1 VIFTGRLKTLEFLK
15 DNLPQDLGIDKKA
28 ISALDGGMA
37 DIDQL
42 RIVEAFG
49 KEQDPTRILIAT
61 EVASEGLNLHYL
73 SHKLIHFDIPWSL
86 MTLQQRNGR
95 IDRYGQT
102 RSPEIRYLLTRS
114 QVAGMD
120 EVERIIKVLLRKDE
134 QAMLNIGDP
143 SVFMGVFDAE
153 AEEQLTENAI
163 ANGMKSTEFEQML
176 DNNAQ
181 GKGEVDI
188 WSLEFLLG
196 ETDTE
201 APTPAE
207 PTLKAELAQFPSLFA
222 SDFDYAVTSLQ
233 NLAHVPPNL
242 NINNRDRLIELQFPK
257 ELEPRYKR
265 LPKEIRRNEQDLM
278 QLCDRPERIMQ
289 EMEKARRQENTWAR
303 VEYLWELHPLMEWLN
318 DRNLFRYGRQEAPAI
333 ALSEGLNPQEA
344 VFIFFASFPNQWG
357 APILT
362 RWVSVCFQKGRY
374 AHIET
379 LATTLERT
387 QLNKQTLPNRGNV
400 NPEPLMALRSVAVE
414 QAKIYLRQ
422 ERQQFQ
428 AQLIPQ
434 LDEQLDRLKA
444 LQSKHQAQLEL
455 DLQGSQQSTTKQEQ
469 QRKLKGDRI
478 KRAFTEHRSWVRF
491 SMTMEAE
498 PFIKLVTVLLHD
510 P

>member
-1 VIFTGRLKTLEFLK
+1 
-15 DNLPQDLGIDKKA
+15 
-28 ISALDGGMA
+28 MA
-37 DIDQL
+37 DTDQL

-114 QVAGMD
+114 QMPGMD

-153 AEEQLTENAI
+153 AEEQLTESAI
-163 ANGMKSTEFEQML
+163 AQGMKATEFEQML
-176 DNNAQ
+176 DDNAQ
-181 GKGEVDI
+181 GKGDVDI
-188 WSLEFLLG
+188 FSLEFLLG
-196 ETDTE
+196 ETE
-201 APTPAE
+201 ASDSSDAAIPTSTAST
-207 PTLKAELAQFPSLFA
+207 PTIQYAQFPSLFA

-233 NLAHVPPNL
+233 NLDPVPPNL
-242 NINNRDRLIELQFPK
+242 NINHRDRLIELQFPK
-257 ELEPRYKR
+257 ELKPRYER
-265 LPKEIRRNEQDLM
+265 LPKEIQRAETDLM
-278 QLCDRPERIMQ
+278 QLCSNPQRIMQ
-289 EMEKARRQENTWAR
+289 EMEKARRQDNTWAR

-333 ALSEGLNPQEA
+333 ALAEGLNAQEA

-374 AHIET
+374 THIET
-379 LATTLERT
+379 LATTLART
-387 QLNKQTLPNRGNV
+387 QLTQKALPNRGNT

-428 AQLIPQ
+428 SQLEPQ
-434 LDEQLDRLKA
+434 LNEQLERLQA
-444 LQSKHQAQLEL
+444 LQSKHQQQLEL
-455 DLQGSQQSTTKQEQ
+455 DLRESQQSTAKQEQ

-478 KRAFTEHRSWVRF
+478 KRAFTEYRSWVKL